1 MPVKPTLLKEI
12 RRTAVQAHKEN
23 TGYGSY
29 NRFELLS
36 PRGRTFSAGK
46 RQLDP
51 NEPEVSAPK
60 TPRLDSNA
68 VFSQLTQ
75 NDKVIDEVDTV
86 LASIESEGT
95 NLPADPRIDKLC
107 KVMKLLAQSNRNL
120 TSALVDAN
128 KVNNQPKLAPPRAV
142 ITARRPSVTAARP
155 TPPPPTAEE
164 SLTKKVKQAL
174 HDAEKK
180 TVIFNVD
187 MGTCPVMNKATLSR
201 KLTESLATA
210 VKSGKHDYHI
220 GDAEEVLDD
229 ILSCSKLEFLGSGSK
244 LFFNSKNEND
254 PRNNKMHTI
263 PVRMDFED
271 RETRFEAEVMLRKL
285 CKVNCSVPYPKRM
298 RTILLELV
306 NKGKAYYPN
315 SFIRTKVNVDKLTV
329 EAHAKTANGWVDLG
343 LKQKIPLD
351 ILGGAVDPVLAAAVV
366 QVSQPSQ
373 PSQASQVEE
382 MSIESSSQPQIS

>member
-1 MPVKPTLLKEI
+1 
-12 RRTAVQAHKEN
+12 
-23 TGYGSY
+23 
-29 NRFELLS
+29 
-36 PRGRTFSAGK
+36 
-46 RQLDP
+46 
-51 NEPEVSAPK
+51 
-60 TPRLDSNA
+60 
-68 VFSQLTQ
+68 
-75 NDKVIDEVDTV
+75 
-86 LASIESEGT
+86 
-95 NLPADPRIDKLC
+95 
-107 KVMKLLAQSNRNL
+107 
-120 TSALVDAN
+120 
-128 KVNNQPKLAPPRAV
+128 
-142 ITARRPSVTAARP
+142 
-155 TPPPPTAEE
+155 
-164 SLTKKVKQAL
+164 
-174 HDAEKK
+174 
-180 TVIFNVD
+180 

-373 PSQASQVEE
+373 ASQVEE